1 MSSSLLRKGLG
12 LSRHGG
18 VFRQIGKH
26 KSYNS
31 ISAPPGEVCKERQ
44 DVSINPISSSST
56 VLVVGAS
63 RGIGLEFIHQLL
75 KRGATVIA
83 THRESAP
90 PSALSGISCGGN
102 LTFLRMDAGD
112 ADSVVEAS
120 QTLLKSSGRS
130 LTHIIHNAGIISRQ
144 GLGEIDAQEMMDL
157 FRVNAVGPA
166 LVAQHFSPL
175 FRKALTEA
183 AVPVLSILTSKVGS
197 IDDNGGG
204 GMYAYRSSKSAVN
217 QVGKS
222 LSIDLHEEGIK
233 VVMLHPG
240 YVSIL
245 LYYCSSFFSCLW
257 RISLCLSIY
266 YCLPACIL

>member
-1 MSSSLLRKGLG
+1 MSSSFLRKGLG

-75 KRGATVIA
+75 NKGATVIA

-90 PSALSGISCGGN
+90 PSALTGISCGGK

-112 ADSVVEAS
+112 ANSVVEAS
-120 QTLLKSSGRS
+120 QTLLKSSGHS

-166 LVAQHFSPL
+166 IVAQHFSPL
-175 FRKALTEA
+175 FRKALPEAA

-222 LSIDLHEEGIK
+222 LSIDLHDQCIK

-240 YVSIL
+240 YVFCYSL
-245 LYYCSSFFSCLW
+245 VPSFLVCGVSLYVSRSTTARL
-257 RISLCLSIY
+257 RV
-266 YCLPACIL
+266 CIL